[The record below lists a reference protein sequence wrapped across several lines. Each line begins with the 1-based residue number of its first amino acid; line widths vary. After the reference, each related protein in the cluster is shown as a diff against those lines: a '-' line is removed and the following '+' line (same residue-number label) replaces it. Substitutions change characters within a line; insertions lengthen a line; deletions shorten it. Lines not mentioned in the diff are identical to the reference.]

1 MQRDVVNASELR
13 PLFLAERNTRD
24 LTDMVD
30 EYGDFPLRDYGAQLM
45 LEVSNIMNCTAVPLL
60 SGGMLNNKNNPTLK
74 RGKEGIQINMHTYI
88 CTHMHMYTFIL
99 LHAYVHMHTCSCMR
113 AHTY

>member
-1 MQRDVVNASELR
+1 MLFLFSLRIVCFLDLVTKQLTLNFFLSQVMMQRDVVNASELR

-45 LEVSNIMNCTAVPLL
+45 PEVSNMIIYM
-60 SGGMLNNKNNPTLK
+60 
-74 RGKEGIQINMHTYI
+74 II
-88 CTHMHMYTFIL
+88 
-99 LHAYVHMHTCSCMR
+99 
-113 AHTY
+113 